1 MRPPTDHSRLH
12 RVLSKG
18 LSILLAVLM
27 LGLGVP
33 GSALALLSTSADGFY
48 WQNPLPQG
56 NTLMAASLVDTDTI
70 VAVGGYG
77 TIIHTE
83 SGGAAWSA
91 GTSSYTGTNNNLDS
105 GDGASMWIVGDA
117 GTILRSTDGAATWTV
132 QTSGTTEGL
141 LGVASSGTDNGW
153 AVGGGGTILHTS
165 NGGATWAPQVS
176 GTTQYLFDVCFVDAN
191 SGWAVGMNG
200 TLLHT
205 DDGGANWTA
214 QVSGT
219 TDALNSLSFT
229 DAQNGWAGS
238 SSGTI
243 LRTTDG
249 GANWSVQTLPNGDG
263 VTDISA
269 TSTDIAW
276 VAAGVRA
283 YTTSNGGSSWT
294 EVALPPLG
302 FNPSYLGVTTFG
314 DGSILFVGTSGTMR
328 RSSDGGATWVDLKTG
343 WRGGFNAV
351 DFPTGTD
358 GWVVGDAG
366 AIFHTSDGVTW
377 AQQTVPRS
385 DYLYGVSFASATTG
399 WAVGENGLI
408 LATTDGGQNW
418 QQQSRLVFGILEG
431 VAGVDSSNA
440 WAVGRSGRIARTA
453 NGVNWAAQTSGTTQ
467 DLKDVCFIDANEGW
481 AVGVA
486 GTILHTVNGGTTWT
500 SQTSNATMPLLGVS
514 FTDSQN
520 GWAVGEFGTL
530 RKTSDGGTT
539 WTNVNIPGRFG
550 NYVSVDFVTS
560 TCGAILYNGGAA
572 TVVYYTND
580 AGSSWFT
587 YQTGTQNL
595 LGDAVMRSENT
606 GWAVGSGGTI
616 LGMSIGPDADPPVT
630 THDAPTG
637 WVSHDVTLTLT
648 PYDARS
654 GVANTYAWIDPSAP
668 TTYTAPL
675 LLSAEGTTTISFFS
689 VDANAN
695 RENTKTAE
703 VHIDKTPPAS
713 SCDATGSY
721 AGFAVASLDTSDS
734 VSGLLG
740 RQYSLD
746 GSAWA
751 AYTGPITI
759 TRPGAHAL
767 QYYATD
773 VAGNIEPTQ
782 TATFEVVA
790 DDTLAPVTTFLAPSG
805 WQTDDTTVTLSAVDV
820 AGSGETTSGLAATN
834 YGINGAGAVEYTAP
848 FVVTAEGT
856 TTIAFSSTD
865 WAGNAEIEQTRT
877 VSIDRT
883 PPTIAAVAAAQSGL
897 DVSVSIMASD
907 TLSGVTSVRYEVDGG
922 GEQAYDGP
930 FMVSGVGV
938 YAVGYS
944 ATNGAGQTSTGT
956 LDVTVIQPDDG
967 APVTSSNI
975 PAGWVGSNVTVTLSA
990 LDTAGSATASSGVEW
1005 TRYSLSGAQVTA
1017 ETTYAAPFTVSAEG
1031 QTSVRFFSSDHAGN
1045 IESANVELVRI
1056 DKTAPVTGANVK
1068 SLYFGPA
1075 TVVLSPSDSLSGVGN
1090 TYYRLDGGAQQSGTS
1105 VAVPSYGFHTLVY
1118 WSVDGAGNI
1127 EGQHAV
1133 AFRVLSAGRT
1143 PIQGATRFETAVEAS
1158 ERAFPGGAAT
1168 VLLATGR
1175 NWPDALGGSAL
1186 AGAVDGPL
1194 LLVEKDSI
1202 PTAVL
1207 GEIDRLS
1214 ADKVYILG
1222 GAGAVSVAVEQ
1233 QLKSL
1238 LGAGNVERLS
1248 GANRYETAQKVA
1260 DEVIALAGAEYD
1272 GSAFVS
1278 TGANFPD
1285 ALGASPIAN
1294 AKVWPILL
1302 APPGG
1307 MPYLPAQ
1314 TQRVVILGGA
1324 GAVAS
1329 ATETGL
1335 KAKLG
1340 GGNVQRVG
1348 GTSRYQTAALVAD
1361 YGVAQGLGW
1370 DGLGLA
1376 TGASFPDALA
1386 GGAMLGSLNAV
1397 MLLTPGTSLDTDAR
1411 LRIVSH
1417 KTEVDTVHYMG
1428 GPAALSQTVRD
1439 QVETI
1444 LQ

>member
-1 MRPPTDHSRLH
+1 MRPSTDHSGSH
-12 RVLSKG
+12 RALNRG

-56 NTLMAASLVDTDTI
+56 NTLTAASLVNTDTI
-70 VAVGGYG
+70 VAVGSYG

-105 GDGASMWIVGDA
+105 GDGTSMWVVGDA
-117 GTILRSTDGAATWTV
+117 GTILRSTDGAATWTT
-132 QTSGTTEGL
+132 QTSGTTQGL
-141 LGVASSGTDNGW
+141 LGVASAGTDNGW
-153 AVGGGGTILHTS
+153 AVGGNGTILHTS
-165 NGGATWAPQVS
+165 NGGATWAPQIS
-176 GTTQYLFDVCFVDAN
+176 GTTQYLFDVCFVNAN

-205 DDGGANWTA
+205 DDGGANWSA

-219 TDALNSLSFT
+219 ANALNSLSFT

-249 GANWSVQTLPNGDG
+249 GANWSVQNLPNGDG

-269 TSTDIAW
+269 TSTDTAW
-276 VAAGVRA
+276 VAAGLRA
-283 YTTSNGGSSWT
+283 YTTSNGGSTWS

-328 RSSDGGATWVDLKTG
+328 RSSDGGTTWVDLKTG

-366 AIFHTSDGVTW
+366 AIFHTNDGVTW
-377 AQQTVPRS
+377 EQQAAPQF
-385 DYLYGVSFASATTG
+385 DYLYDVSFANATTG
-399 WAVGENGLI
+399 WAVGERGAVI
-408 LATTDGGQNW
+408 ATTDGGQHW
-418 QQQSRLVFGILEG
+418 QQQSRDAFGIFEG
-431 VAGVDSSNA
+431 VAGVDSGNA
-440 WAVGRSGRIARTA
+440 WAVGRSGLIAHTS

-486 GTILHTVNGGTTWT
+486 GTILHTVNGGTTWA

-539 WTNVNIPGRFG
+539 WTNVNIPMKFG

-580 AGSSWFT
+580 AGASWLT
-587 YQTGTQNL
+587 YQTGTQEL
-595 LGDAVMRSENT
+595 LDDAVMRSENT
-606 GWAVGSGGTI
+606 GWAVGSGGAI

-630 THDAPTG
+630 THDAPNG
-637 WVSHDVTLTLT
+637 WVSHDVTFTLT

-675 LLSAEGTTTISFFS
+675 QVSAEGTTTISFFS

-703 VHIDKTPPAS
+703 VYIDKTPPAS

-746 GSAWA
+746 GSEWA
-751 AYTGPITI
+751 AYTGPLTI
-759 TRPGAHAL
+759 TRPGAHSL
-767 QYYATD
+767 RYYATD

-790 DDTLAPVTTFLAPSG
+790 DDTRAPVTQCFALAG
-805 WQTDDTTVTLSAVDV
+805 WQTGDTTVTLSAVDT
-820 AGSGETTSGLAATN
+820 AASGETTSGLAATHF
-834 YGINGAGAVEYTAP
+834 GINGAGAVAYTAP

-856 TTIAFSSTD
+856 TTIAFFSTD

-883 PPTIAAVAAAQSGL
+883 PPTVVAVAAAQPGL
-897 DVSVSIMASD
+897 DVLVSITASD
-907 TLSGVTSVRYEVDGG
+907 TLSGVTSVLYEVDGG
-922 GEQAYDGP
+922 GEQAYGGT
-930 FMVSGVGV
+930 FLVSGVGDHTV
-938 YAVGYS
+938 DYS
-944 ATNGAGQTSTGT
+944 ATDGAGIVTTRT
-956 LDVTVIQPDDG
+956 LDVTVVQPDDG

-1005 TRYSLSGAQVTA
+1005 TRYSLSGAQVAA
-1017 ETTYAAPFTVSAEG
+1017 EAAYAGPFVINTEG
-1031 QTSVRFFSSDHAGN
+1031 QTSVTFFSADSRGN
-1045 IESANVELVRI
+1045 TESANTEVVRI
-1056 DKTAPVTGANVK
+1056 DKTAPATGANAK

-1075 TVVLSPSDSLSGVGN
+1075 AITLSPVDPLSRVAN
-1090 TYYRLDGGAQQSGTS
+1090 TFYRLDGGTQQSGTS
-1105 VAVPSYGFHTLVY
+1105 VAVPTYGAHTLVY

-1202 PTAVL
+1202 PAAVL
-1207 GEIDRLS
+1207 DEIDRLG
-1214 ADKVYILG
+1214 AEKIYILG

-1233 QLKSL
+1233 QLRGL

-1260 DEVIALAGAEYD
+1260 DEVISLAGGEYD

-1307 MPYLPAQ
+1307 MPYLPTQ
-1314 TQRVVILGGA
+1314 TQRVVILGGT
-1324 GAVAS
+1324 GAVAA

-1340 GGNVQRVG
+1340 SGNVVRKG
-1348 GTSRYQTAALVAD
+1348 GTSRYHTAALVAD
-1361 YGVAQGLGW
+1361 YGVAQGLRW

-1376 TGASFPDALA
+1376 TGVSFPDALA
-1386 GGAMLGSLNAV
+1386 GGAMLGSLDAV
-1397 MLLTPGTSLDTDAR
+1397 MLLTPGTSLDADAR
-1411 LRIVSH
+1411 QRIVSR
-1417 KTEVDTVHYMG
+1417 KSEVDTVHYMG
-1428 GPAALSQTVRD
+1428 GPAAISQTVRD
-1439 QVETI
+1439 EVEAI